1 MSLVPED
8 SATAKE
14 NGFRLLQ
21 AQRARKAAE
30 EDAARLAV
38 RVAQLEKEKIKSEKR
53 IAETK
58 KRTSVILQYRKRN
71 EQTKTEKEM
80 LNQERQAEIAAQNK
94 ALQEMKAEHNRRKS
108 ASATA
113 LHEAKRE
120 MTIMT
125 KAEREK
131 NEQYLQEQ
139 RLLERKA
146 AMEQKDEVKRQQ
158 IEQQQRAALMKKKHL
173 DSIRDNYELRLQKE
187 MEVQAAKEKDLARM
201 TKMELELINQ
211 LQAKQAEQKAAY
223 DELEQALLG
232 SGAKAGGG
240 GGVNRSTDF
249 AKQLST
255 GSKQAPAAANEPG
268 EAEVQKAFAS
278 IDVEGTGTIP
288 SEKLNDLMNALGIQ
302 LDEAQLSQATEQLDA
317 SKAGKISFG
326 DFIMW
331 WNG

>member
-8 SATAKE
+8 SAVAKE

-38 RVAQLEKEKIKSEKR
+38 RVAQLEKEKTKSEKR

-58 KRTSVILQYRKRN
+58 KRTSVIIQYRKRN
-71 EQTKTEKEM
+71 EQTKSEKES

-94 ALQEMKAEHNRRKS
+94 ALTEMKAEHNRRKT

-120 MTIMT
+120 MTITT
-125 KAEREK
+125 KSEREK

-158 IEQQQRAALMKKKHL
+158 IEQQQRAAMMKKKHL

-187 MEVQAAKEKDLARM
+187 MEAQAAKEKDLARM

-211 LQAKQAEQKAAY
+211 LQTKQAEQKAAY
-223 DELEQALLG
+223 DELEEALLG
-232 SGAKAGGG
+232 SGAKAAGG

-249 AKQLST
+249 AKMT
-255 GSKQAPAAANEPG
+255 QAQPAANEPG
-268 EAEVQKAFAS
+268 EAEVQKAFAT

-288 SEKLNDLMNALGIQ
+288 TANLKDLMKALGIQ
-302 LDEAQLSQATEQLDA
+302 LDEAQLTQATEQLDS
-317 SKAGKISFG
+317 SKAGKVSFG